1 MGKHSRSEAHYA
13 QMASVNPVV
22 PVAGGSQRPVE
33 QRPAVQR
40 VVSQR
45 PATGR
50 NRTKAPTAADY
61 GMPAQ
66 APQPEPLNQE
76 QEELLAWL
84 KAMKFKRVRFGG
96 VSEEDVWKKISE
108 LNRRYDACL
117 SAERARYDALLE
129 SRGIKGWPHA

>member
-1 MGKHSRSEAHYA
+1 MGKHSRSDVQYA

-22 PVAGGSQRPVE
+22 PTAGGDQRLVAQRSAV
-33 QRPAVQR
+33 QRPA
-40 VVSQR
+40 
-45 PATGR
+45 AGR

-66 APQPEPLNQE
+66 APQPESLNQE

-84 KAMKFKRVRFGG
+84 KTMKFKRARFGG

-117 SAERARYDALLE
+117 RAERERYNALLE
-129 SRGIKGWPHA
+129 SRGIKGWPNA

>member
-1 MGKHSRSEAHYA
+1 MVPGMGKHSRSEAQYA

-22 PVAGGSQRPVE
+22 PTAGGDQRPVTQRPAT
-33 QRPAVQR
+33 QRPAV
-40 VVSQR
+40 
-45 PATGR
+45 GR

-84 KAMKFKRVRFGG
+84 KTMKFKRARFGG

-117 SAERARYDALLE
+117 RAERARYDALLE
-129 SRGIKGWPHA
+129 SRGIKGWPNA

>member
-1 MGKHSRSEAHYA
+1 MGKHSRSDAQYA

-22 PVAGGSQRPVE
+22 PTAGGDQRLVA
-33 QRPAVQR
+33 QRPAI
-40 VVSQR
+40 QR
-45 PATGR
+45 PAAGC
-50 NRTKAPTAADY
+50 NRTKAPTVADY

-84 KAMKFKRVRFGG
+84 KTMKFKRARFGG

-117 SAERARYDALLE
+117 RAERARYDALLE
-129 SRGIKGWPHA
+129 SRGIKGWPNA

>member
-1 MGKHSRSEAHYA
+1 MGKHSRPDAQYA
-13 QMASVNPVV
+13 QTASVNPVV
-22 PVAGGSQRPVE
+22 LAVGGSQRPVT
-33 QRPAVQR
+33 QRPTVQR
-40 VVSQR
+40 S
-45 PATGR
+45 AAGR
-50 NRTKAPTAADY
+50 NCTKAPTVADY

-84 KAMKFKRVRFGG
+84 KTMKFKRARFGG

-117 SAERARYDALLE
+117 RAERERYDALLE
-129 SRGIKGWPHA
+129 SRGIKGRPNA

>member
-1 MGKHSRSEAHYA
+1 MVPGMGKHSRSEVQYA

-22 PVAGGSQRPVE
+22 PTAGGDKRLVE
-33 QRPAVQR
+33 QRPAT
-40 VVSQR
+40 QR
-45 PATGR
+45 PAAGR

-66 APQPEPLNQE
+66 APQLEPLSQE

-84 KAMKFKRVRFGG
+84 KTMKFKRARFGG

-117 SAERARYDALLE
+117 RAERARYDALLE
-129 SRGIKGWPHA
+129 SRGIKGWPNA

>member
-1 MGKHSRSEAHYA
+1 MVPGMGKHSRSEAQYA

-22 PVAGGSQRPVE
+22 PVAGGNQRPVA
-33 QRPAVQR
+33 QRPA
-40 VVSQR
+40 SQR
-45 PATGR
+45 TAAGR

-61 GMPAQ
+61 GMPVQ
-66 APQPEPLNQE
+66 ATQPEPLSQE

-84 KAMKFKRVRFGG
+84 KTMKFKRARFGG

-117 SAERARYDALLE
+117 RAERERYNALLE
-129 SRGIKGWPHA
+129 SRGIKGWPNA

>member
-1 MGKHSRSEAHYA
+1 MVPGMGKHSRSDAQYA

-22 PVAGGSQRPVE
+22 PTAGGDQRLVAQRLAT
-33 QRPAVQR
+33 QRPA
-40 VVSQR
+40 
-45 PATGR
+45 AGR
-50 NRTKAPTAADY
+50 SRTKAPTAADY
-61 GMPAQ
+61 GLPAQ

-84 KAMKFKRVRFGG
+84 KTMKFKRARFGG

-117 SAERARYDALLE
+117 RAERERYNALLE
-129 SRGIKGWPHA
+129 SRGIKGWPNA